1 MYIGDWD
8 LKLAKRIANTRKF
21 NGFIGCL
28 TKGPR
33 GSGKSMYNM
42 KNMAQAYF
50 NTEEYD
56 ETQAWNKALD
66 NIIFTPEQLSR
77 RVTDNIENDHVS
89 LVWCVDDAAVH
100 FSSYLFFINI
110 YQAALLNATFDTIR
124 TVVSAFLVNCPDK
137 SRLMKSLRTYDDY
150 EVTIYKDRGYE
161 RRAVG
166 IKWYSLPDG
175 KRRFRKDFEDRFS
188 CYAPDW
194 IYNKYMLQRKKYLK
208 EINEEITLLREK
220 LSERKKKI
228 LQPTLSPV
236 V

>member
-8 LKLAKRIANTRKF
+8 LKLATRIMNTRKY

-33 GSGKSMYNM
+33 GCGKSMYNL

-50 NTEEYD
+50 NTDGYT
-56 ETQAWNKALD
+56 ETQSWEKALD
-66 NIIFTPEQLSR
+66 NFIFTPEQLSQK
-77 RVTDNIENDHVS
+77 VTDNIENDHIS
-89 LVWCVDDAAVH
+89 LAWCIDDAAVH

-137 SRLMKSLRTYDDY
+137 GRLMKSLRSYDDY
-150 EVTIYKDRGYE
+150 EVTIYKDCGYE

-175 KRRFRKDFEDRFS
+175 KRRFRKNFEDHFS
-188 CYAPDW
+188 CYAPNW
-194 IYNKYMLQRKKYLK
+194 IYNKYMKRRKMYLK
-208 EINEEITLLREK
+208 EVNDEIVVLREK
-220 LSERKKKI
+220 LSERKKKMM
-228 LQPTLSPV
+228 QPATV
-236 V
+236 